1 MKLRHAFSIYPKAI
15 AWSVILSS
23 AIIMEGYDTAVLGSY
38 YAFPPFLRKFGV
50 PTPDGGLTIPP
61 SWQNGLSAA
70 TNVGEVIGL
79 QIAGFMSERVGYR
92 WTLIGALAAI
102 TGFIFVLFFSESLG
116 VLVAAELLCGI
127 PWGVFQTMTVAYA
140 AEVCPVPLRHYLT
153 AYVNLCWIIGQF
165 ISAGIIK
172 GLVHNTTKWGY
183 KIPWAVQ
190 WVWPIPIAMGTYF
203 APESPWWCV
212 RNGQLGRARHSL
224 RRLARSVG
232 FDGRDEDRSI
242 ALMIYTNEMEKQVAA
257 GTRYWDC
264 FRGVDRR
271 RTEIVCM
278 TWIAQTLSGTVVGGL
293 SSFFYT
299 NAGISTNN
307 AYSLAL
313 GQTGIGA
320 AGTIASWFI
329 MNKVG
334 RKKLMCW
341 GMVVMFCL
349 LMYVHAA
356 SSAVSTGLLMRYT
369 GSPEEWVSHRSLRPR
384 SPGPPAPW
392 CSCCRPHPTSASAQ
406 WCTRSSAKCRPPDS
420 GPRPSCWRATPTTL
434 STSLSSI
441 SSPIA
446 SSTRMRGIGA
456 PRLVSSGPGST

>member
-1 MKLRHAFSIYPKAI
+1 MKLRHAVRIYPKAI
-15 AWSVILSS
+15 MWSVILSS

-38 YAFPPFLRKFGV
+38 YAFPPFLRKFGI
-50 PTPDGGLTIPP
+50 PTADGGLTIPP
-61 SWQNGLSAA
+61 SWQNGLGAA
-70 TNVGEVIGL
+70 TNVGEVLGL
-79 QIAGFMSERVGYR
+79 QVAGFLSERVGYR
-92 WTLIGALAAI
+92 WTLITALVAI
-102 TGFIFVLFFSESLG
+102 TGFVFVPFFANSLG
-116 VLVAAELLCGI
+116 VLLTGELLCGI
-127 PWGVFQTMTVAYA
+127 PWGVFQTMTTAYA

-172 GLVHNTTKWGY
+172 GLVNNTTAWGY
-183 KIPWAVQ
+183 KIPFAVQ
-190 WVWPIPIAMGTYF
+190 WVWPIPILVGTYL

-212 RNGQLGRARHSL
+212 RKGQLERARGSL

-232 FDGRDEDRSI
+232 FDGRDEDRSM
-242 ALMIYTNEMEKQVAA
+242 ALMIYTNEMEKQVSA
-257 GTRYWDC
+257 GTNYWDC
-264 FRGVDRR
+264 FRGVDLR

-299 NAGISTNN
+299 NAGISTSN

-334 RKKLMCW
+334 RKKLMCG

-349 LMYVHAA
+349 LMC
-356 SSAVSTGLLMRYT
+356 AV
-369 GSPEEWVSHRSLRPR
+369 PFISL
-384 SPGPPAPW
+384 
-392 CSCCRPHPTSASAQ
+392 
-406 WCTRSSAKCRPPDS
+406 
-420 GPRPSCWRATPTTL
+420 L
-434 STSLSSI
+434 STDTD
-441 SSPIA
+441 A
-446 SSTRMRGIGA
+446 
-456 PRLVSSGPGST
+456 V